1 MSNHHGTL
9 EKLFSHPT
17 PHNVHWR
24 DVVAMFVALGGETV
38 ETKHDHLK
46 VKLSGRE
53 MTFKIPHSG
62 GHVLEND
69 HEISQIRRFLRECGF
84 APTATR

>member
-1 MSNHHGTL
+1 MSSHARTL
-9 EKLFSHPT
+9 EQIFSHPT
-17 PHNVHWR
+17 PHNIHWR
-24 DVVAMFVALGGETV
+24 DVVKMFEALGGTTV

-46 VKLSGRE
+46 VKFGERE

-69 HEISQIRRFLRECGF
+69 HEISQIRKFLRECGL
-84 APTATR
+84 APTATH

>member
-1 MSNHHGTL
+1 
-9 EKLFSHPT
+9 
-17 PHNVHWR
+17 
-24 DVVAMFVALGGETV
+24 MFDSLGAETS
-38 ETKHDHLK
+38 ETRHDHLK
-46 VKLSGRE
+46 VRLSGRE

-84 APTATR
+84 APSAAH